1 MQGMFLW
8 PQKRL
13 ATAELSDDVRYTRI
27 RLNCQLNYRMKETR
41 NEVIKARITKEEK
54 ARLLK
59 RVKLEG
65 VSLSTYIR
73 KSILG
78 ERIVSKTDI
87 QVVFELKKIGVNI
100 NQLAK
105 HINTLPVDDNII
117 DAIARIDSYIKELK
131 EITGRIL

>member
-1 MQGMFLW
+1 MQGMFLC

>member
-1 MQGMFLW
+1 
-8 PQKRL
+8 
-13 ATAELSDDVRYTRI
+13 
-27 RLNCQLNYRMKETR
+27 MKETR